1 MKKKIL
7 TRPVCVML
15 SQEMYQQVFKV
26 TDQQEISVSD
36 YIREAIQEKM
46 AGETTIIKQEAEP

>member
-15 SQEMYQQVFKV
+15 FQEMYRQLSEI
-26 TDQQEISVSD
+26 TDHQEISVSD
-36 YIREAIQEKM
+36 YIRFAIQEKL
-46 AGETTIIKQEAEP
+46 ATEKATIKEE